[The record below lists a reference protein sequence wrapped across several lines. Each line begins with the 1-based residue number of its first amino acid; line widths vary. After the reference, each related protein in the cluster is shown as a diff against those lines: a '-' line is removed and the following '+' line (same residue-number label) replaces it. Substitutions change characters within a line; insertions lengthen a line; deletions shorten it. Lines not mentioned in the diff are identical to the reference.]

1 MLICCGNILISSGQ
15 LSNSIVIPNE
25 YASKIGDGIGSSFE
39 GFHQLT
45 YLNSQFSAFGDQDIM
60 INSIALRPKL
70 NAPGSSL
77 DIVVPSI
84 TISMGTFTKPISQLS
99 TIADNNR
106 GADFVLVYN
115 HKNVP
120 MQIAPAGDPN
130 NFSLVFNLDTPFI
143 YNPKNGHF
151 IFEWRASYFALGSA
165 ARVDFASYPPLEGPV
180 FEAAELSDALSYGGF
195 IMKINYTPVPEPS
208 PLIVMVVLGGLR
220 AMASSSKTGRKIL
233 GTRTNTEEHGQCALG
248 DDNGIW

>member
-1 MLICCGNILISSGQ
+1 MLVCCGNILISSGQ
-15 LSNSIVIPNE
+15 VSNSIVVPNE
-25 YASKIGDGIGSSFE
+25 YESKLGVGIGSSFE

-84 TISMGTFTKPISQLS
+84 RISMGTFTKPISQLS

-120 MQIAPAGDPN
+120 MQIVPAGDPN

-180 FEAAELSDALSYGGF
+180 FGAAELSDALSYGGF
-195 IMKINYTPVPEPS
+195 IMKINYTTVPEPS
-208 PLIVMVVLGGLR
+208 PSILMLMLGAVGMIILN
-220 AMASSSKTGRKIL
+220 SKKGRKVI
-233 GTRTNTEEHGQCALG
+233 GKQ
-248 DDNGIW
+248 D